1 MAIDRAKEGR
11 KKAKAKREARLAKSK
26 GNVGRFLKG
35 IKKAAKG
42 IGKDVKS
49 AVKGSKEHQAGK
61 AKKKVAKAKK
71 KEDKSFKRAT
81 QRAKKSGESI
91 SSLVAKRKGLK
102 KGTAE
107 YNAVQN
113 KINKAYGSRVK
124 HTKVTAESP
133 KKAVSK
139 PKPKAIDKPK
149 IVKTK
154 AKIKPKS
161 KPKSKSTVDVR
172 KMVKYLADTKKTGI
186 SRIRK
191 KDTKVPSTSEPFVSV
206 EDKPSPELSEKER
219 LRGKYP
225 PAEFEG
231 GGKVDSSGLFNFP
244 STDARKRGK

>member
-1 MAIDRAKEGR
+1 MAIDRAKEAR

-133 KKAVSK
+133 KKAVAK
-139 PKPKAIDKPK
+139 PKPKAI
-149 IVKTK
+149 
-154 AKIKPKS
+154 S
-161 KPKSKSTVDVR
+161 KPKAIAKA
-172 KMVKYLADTKKTGI
+172 KPKVKA
-186 SRIRK
+186 
-191 KDTKVPSTSEPFVSV
+191 PSTSEPFVSV

-219 LRGKYP
+219 LRAKYP
-225 PAEFEG
+225 PAKFEG
-231 GGKVDSSGLFNFP
+231 GGKVKADNPYGWP
-244 STDARKRGK
+244 TRDARDGGQK

>member
-1 MAIDRAKEGR
+1 MAIDRAAEAR

-26 GNVGRFLKG
+26 GGVGRFLKG

-49 AVKGSKEHQAGK
+49 AAKGSEEHQAGK

-113 KINKAYGSRVK
+113 KINKAYGSRVR
-124 HTKVTAESP
+124 HTKVTKESP
-133 KKAVSK
+133 KKAVA
-139 PKPKAIDKPK
+139 KPKAIAKPK
-149 IVKTK
+149 AKVKAASKPDVRQIVKNIAKTKPK
-154 AKIKPKS
+154 AKAK
-161 KPKSKSTVDVR
+161 
-172 KMVKYLADTKKTGI
+172 A
-186 SRIRK
+186 
-191 KDTKVPSTSEPFVSV
+191 PSTFEPFVSV
-206 EDKPSPELSEKER
+206 EDQPSPELSEKER
-219 LRGKYP
+219 LIAKYP
-225 PAEFEG
+225 PATFEG
-231 GGKVDSSGLFNFP
+231 GGKVASNDLFNFP